1 MAKTRISR
9 NRAEDERMMAAHTA
23 EVMEENANL
32 AASQAQTNAPSSF
45 DPVAEPAPIDLA
57 AYRLDMSCDIFRALV
72 HGLRIQVKDGES
84 PGTIAQRL
92 MDIHAK
98 LMIRATEAGIIP
110 EDQQ

>member
-1 MAKTRISR
+1 MARSKRTSQQPDEEMASDV
-9 NRAEDERMMAAHTA
+9 AE
-23 EVMEENANL
+23 L
-32 AASQAQTNAPSSF
+32 AASQDLTNAPSSS
-45 DPVAEPAPIDLA
+45 DIVHVSDEVLQQTQA
-57 AYRLDMSCDIFRALV
+57 AYRQDMACDIFRALV

-84 PGTIAQRL
+84 PGTVAQRL